1 MPDNTLK
8 HCIHSIKTN
17 DIFSHVPHWTGD
29 HDIKY
34 LDTCIWWTDP
44 LCLWNTNI
52 KGTSLRSGRVNHI
65 LLPTYL
71 GYQNVYVSTSECP
84 LLIWQFG
91 LNMKCICCN
100 AFPRSIDIIQINELP
115 TDWRHMKVPQER
127 VLCPTHV
134 DNKKIQVFENNL
146 LSVFPI
152 QL

>member
-34 LDTCIWWTDP
+34 LDIWWTDP

-100 AFPRSIDIIQINELP
+100 AFPKNYQPTEDIL
-115 TDWRHMKVPQER
+115 RYH
-127 VLCPTHV
+127 
-134 DNKKIQVFENNL
+134 KKEFYALHTSTTRKYRFSKTIF
-146 LSVFPI
+146 LSVFPK